1 MAYAM
6 NNEPIAV
13 VFEQPGQMNLRP
25 VGLPLP
31 EPGDCVVDVEWTGI
45 STGTERLLWD
55 GRMPHFPGLQYPLVP
70 GYECVGRVRRCT
82 DASGPSPGTR
92 VFVPGS
98 RGFTD
103 VRGLF
108 GGAAEQLVVPA
119 GRIVSLPDSAGEESV
134 LLALAAT
141 ACHAVARAG
150 DKALPGLI
158 VGHGVLG
165 RLIARLVMALG
176 GDAPTVWE
184 TNPARRGSSEAYPVI
199 DPAQDRRRD
208 YSVVCDVSGDA
219 RALDTLVEHLGP
231 GGRVVLAGF
240 YHQPLEFQFAPAF
253 IREIDI
259 RVAAEWQPD
268 DMAQAAALVAEGA
281 LSLGDLIS
289 HRQPA
294 ASAAT
299 AYRTAFDD
307 PNCIKMILDWRSE

>member
-1 MAYAM
+1 MK
-6 NNEPIAV
+6 NKPIAV
-13 VFEQPGQMNLRP
+13 VFEQPGRMKLRP

-55 GRMPHFPGLQYPLVP
+55 GRMPEFPGLQYPLVP
-70 GYECVGRVRRCT
+70 GYECVGRVQRST
-82 DASGPSPGTR
+82 PGSGPSPGTR

-103 VRGLF
+103 VQGLF
-108 GGAAEQLVVPA
+108 GGAAESLVVPA
-119 GRIVSLPDSAGEESV
+119 NRTVPLSDDAGEESV

-150 DKALPGLI
+150 EDDLPGLI

-176 GDAPTVWE
+176 GDTPTVWE
-184 TNPARRGSSEAYPVI
+184 SNPARRSSSEDYPVI
-199 DPAQDRRRD
+199 DPSCDQRRD
-208 YSVVCDVSGDA
+208 YAVVCDVSGDA
-219 RALDTLVEHLGP
+219 RVLDTLVEHLAP
-231 GGRVVLAGF
+231 RGRVVLAGF
-240 YHQPLEFQFAPAF
+240 YHQPVAFQFAPAF

-259 RVAAEWQPD
+259 RVASEWQPA
-268 DMAQAAALVAEGA
+268 DMSKAATLVAEGA
-281 LSLGDLIS
+281 LSLRDLIS

-294 ASAAT
+294 AHAT
-299 AYRTAFDD
+299 SAYRTAFDD